1 MTGSLAASLQ
11 IHLVRVVRCPPA
23 IYSIIYLVKDG
34 MYQFL
39 TIGYLRDFPIIF
51 KTSNKPNLHGP
62 TSNYDVDVLNA
73 VSNHPK
79 KVLQNILKIT
89 Y

>member
-1 MTGSLAASLQ
+1 MIFPLSGKGSIFIS
-11 IHLVRVVRCPPA
+11 
-23 IYSIIYLVKDG
+23 G
-34 MYQFL
+34 
-39 TIGYLRDFPIIF
+39 IIF

-79 KVLQNILKIT
+79 KVLKNILKIT
-89 Y
+89 H